1 MLNITVT
8 FQETVIEN
16 TTTIDEDAVNITVIE
31 RTGTDG
37 SDAEVTSE
45 NITTALGYTPADSV
59 DVLTPVPTNA
69 VFTDTVYDDT
79 AIQAEV
85 FANTT
90 ERHTHANKATIDKFG
105 ENAQGEPTYNGV
117 KVDTTIAQRDVYD
130 GLDST
135 DNTISLSAN
144 QGKVLNDK
152 IGDIDT
158 ALDTI
163 NGQII

>member
-1 MLNITVT
+1 MLESATITVREDVIT
-8 FQETVIEN
+8 TSFNVQEQVLDVTIVEGEPSEDITADVIN
-16 TTTIDEDAVNITVIE
+16 
-31 RTGTDG
+31 
-37 SDAEVTSE
+37 
-45 NITTALGYTPADSV
+45 TALGYTPADSV
-59 DVLTPVPTNA
+59 DVQTPVPANA

-85 FANTT
+85 TANTT
-90 ERHTHANKATIDKFG
+90 DRHTHANKSIIDKFG

-130 GLDST
+130 GLDSI